1 LQATFWQFQAAGNG
15 GCFLLF
21 CTNRTVTN
29 SSKEKQVK
37 KFLIAAIML
46 AFGVAS
52 ASAQSLE
59 DLNLQIHGY
68 ATQGFLYTTQNNIL
82 TTESSGGSPSW
93 SEAVVNVSTQP
104 IPKLRVG
111 VQARYFLLGN
121 LGNTISLDWASA
133 DYKVDDRFGVRFG
146 KVKTPSSLFN
156 ETQDIDPSYIW
167 SLLPQGI
174 YPLVSRNS
182 LLAHYGGVV
191 YGTLSLGDRFGKL
204 EYRGWGGERVIG
216 SSDGYLLGDAEK
228 GINAPNGLSGTTYGA
243 GLRWKTPVRGL
254 SIGSALAENN
264 TKHGTINEMGTNG
277 TYTGTLVRTGFFS
290 PDFYA
295 QYEKNRVM
303 VAAEYARKPYSE
315 IITLTTGP
323 SPIPTTPTVTT
334 DQRLWYA
341 MASYRV
347 TDKLTGGIYQ
357 SQYFNR
363 AAALGPGRFSK
374 DWAISARYD
383 FNQFVYAK
391 AEQHFID
398 GTAVGY
404 DKTLN
409 PKGLKPD
416 TRLTIL
422 KIGVSF

>member
-1 LQATFWQFQAAGNG
+1 
-15 GCFLLF
+15 
-21 CTNRTVTN
+21 
-29 SSKEKQVK
+29 VK
-37 KFLIAAIML
+37 KLFIAALML

-68 ATQGFLYTTQNNIL
+68 ATQGILYTTQNNIL
-82 TTESSGGSPSW
+82 TTHSNDGSPAW
-93 SEAVVNVSTQP
+93 SEAVVNVGTQP

-121 LGNTISLDWASA
+121 LGNSITLDWAAA
-133 DYKVDDRFGVRFG
+133 DYKANDHFGVRFG

-156 ETQDIDPSYIW
+156 ETQDIDPSYVW
-167 SLLPQGI
+167 SLLPQSI

-191 YGTLSLGDRFGKL
+191 YGTLPLGTKLGKL
-204 EYRGWGGERVIG
+204 EYRGWGGERVIE
-216 SSDGYLLGDAEK
+216 SSDGYLLADAEK
-228 GINAPNGLSGTTYGA
+228 GIVAPNGVSGTTYGA
-243 GLRWKTPVRGL
+243 GLRWHTPLAGL
-254 SIGSALAENN
+254 TVGSAVAENN
-264 TKHGTINEMGTNG
+264 TKTGSVNDTTSKGLM
-277 TYTGTLVRTGFFS
+277 YTGTLIRTGFFS

-295 QYEKNRVM
+295 QYEKNKIM
-303 VAAEYARKPYSE
+303 VAAEFARKPYSE
-315 IITLTTGP
+315 MIPLTGGP
-323 SPIPTTPTVTT
+323 APIPTINKVST

-347 TDKLTGGIYQ
+347 TDKISAGIYH

-374 DWAISARYD
+374 DWSLSARYD
-383 FNQFVYAK
+383 FNQFIYAK

-409 PKGLKPD
+409 PNGTKPD

>member
-1 LQATFWQFQAAGNG
+1 M
-15 GCFLLF
+15 
-21 CTNRTVTN
+21 
-29 SSKEKQVK
+29 K
-37 KFLIAAIML
+37 KFLIAAMMM
-46 AFGVAS
+46 AFGMAS

-68 ATQGFLYTTQNNIL
+68 ATQGLLYTTQNNIL
-82 TTESSGGSPSW
+82 TTGSSDGSPAW
-93 SEAVVNVSTQP
+93 SEAVINVGTQP
-104 IPKLRVG
+104 ISKLRIG

-121 LGNTISLDWASA
+121 LGNAITLDWASA
-133 DYKVDDRFGVRFG
+133 DYKENDHFGVRFG

-167 SLLPQGI
+167 SLMPQGI
-174 YPLVSRNS
+174 YPIVSRNS

-191 YGTLSLGDRFGKL
+191 YGSFALGQKLGKL

-216 SSDGYLLGDAEK
+216 SSDGYLLADAEK
-228 GINAPNGLSGTTYGA
+228 GIVAPNGVSGTTYGA
-243 GLRWKTPVRGL
+243 GLRWKTPLPGL
-254 SIGSALAENN
+254 TAGTALAENN
-264 TKHGTINEMGTNG
+264 TKTGSITDTRANG
-277 TYTGTLVRTGFFS
+277 MAYTGNMVRTGFFS
-290 PDFYA
+290 PDFFA

-303 VAAEYARKPYSE
+303 VAAEFARKPYSE
-315 IITLTTGP
+315 ILTLTSGP
-323 SPIPTTPTVTT
+323 APIPAIPTTTT

-347 TDKLTGGIYQ
+347 TDKFSAGMYH

-374 DWAISARYD
+374 DWALSCRYD

-409 PKGLKPD
+409 PNGLKPD

>member
-1 LQATFWQFQAAGNG
+1 M
-15 GCFLLF
+15 
-21 CTNRTVTN
+21 
-29 SSKEKQVK
+29 K
-37 KFLIAAIML
+37 KFLIAAMML

-82 TTESSGGSPSW
+82 TTNSSAGSPAW
-93 SEAVVNVSTQP
+93 SEAVVNVGTQP
-104 IPKLRVG
+104 TDKLRVG

-121 LGNTISLDWASA
+121 LGNAITLDWAA
-133 DYKVDDRFGVRFG
+133 GDYKVNDRFGVRFG

-156 ETQDIDPSYIW
+156 ETQDIDPSYVW

-174 YPLVSRNS
+174 YPIVSRNS

-191 YGTLSLGDRFGKL
+191 YGTLALGQELGKL
-204 EYRGWGGERVIG
+204 EYRGWAGERVLG
-216 SSDGYLLGDAEK
+216 STDGYLLGDAEK
-228 GINAPNGLSGTTYGA
+228 GIVAPNGVSGTTYGA
-243 GLRWKTPVRGL
+243 ALHWKTPLPGL
-254 SIGSALAENN
+254 MVGSALAENN
-264 TKHGTINEMGTNG
+264 VKNGAINDTTAKGL

-290 PDFYA
+290 PDFFG
-295 QYEKNRVM
+295 QYEIKKLM
-303 VAAEYARKPYSE
+303 LAAEFARKPYSE
-315 IITLTTGP
+315 IISLTSGP
-323 SPIPTTPTVTT
+323 APIPTVPTTPT

-341 MASYRV
+341 MATYRV

-374 DWAISARYD
+374 DWALSCRYD
-383 FNQFVYAK
+383 FNQFIYAK

-404 DKTLN
+404 DKDLN

-422 KIGVSF
+422 KVGVSF

>member
-1 LQATFWQFQAAGNG
+1 MLLARQHARRNG
-15 GCFLLF
+15 A
-21 CTNRTVTN
+21 
-29 SSKEKQVK
+29 KEKQVK
-37 KFLIAAIML
+37 KVLLAAMTL
-46 AFGVAS
+46 AFGMAS

-82 TTESSGGSPSW
+82 TTSSSGGSPAW
-93 SEAVVNVSTQP
+93 SEAVVNVGTQP
-104 IPKLRVG
+104 IEKLRVG

-121 LGNTISLDWASA
+121 LGNAFTLDWASA
-133 DYKVDDRFGVRFG
+133 DYKANDRFGVRVG

-167 SLLPQGI
+167 SLLPQGL
-174 YPLVSRNS
+174 YPVVSRNS

-191 YGTLSLGDRFGKL
+191 YGALPLGQKFGKL

-216 SSDGYLLGDAEK
+216 SSDGYLLADAEK
-228 GINAPNGLSGTTYGA
+228 GIVAPNGVSGTTYGA
-243 GLRWKTPVRGL
+243 ALHWKTPLRGL
-254 SIGSALAENN
+254 TVGSALAENN
-264 TKHGTINEMGTNG
+264 VKNG
-277 TYTGTLVRTGFFS
+277 AITDTTAKGLTYTGTLVRTGFFS
-290 PDFYA
+290 PDFFG

-303 VAAEYARKPYSE
+303 VAAEFARKPYSE
-315 IITLTTGP
+315 TISLISGPAPFPIIPKT
-323 SPIPTTPTVTT
+323 ST
-334 DQRLWYA
+334 DQRLWYG
-341 MASYRV
+341 MASYRL
-347 TDKLTGGIYQ
+347 TDKLSAGMYH

-363 AAALGPGRFSK
+363 AAARGPGRFSK
-374 DWAISARYD
+374 DWAISGRYD
-383 FNQFVYAK
+383 FNQFLYAK

-404 DKTLN
+404 DADLN
-409 PKGLKPD
+409 PSGTPGVPKLKPD

>member
-1 LQATFWQFQAAGNG
+1 
-15 GCFLLF
+15 
-21 CTNRTVTN
+21 
-29 SSKEKQVK
+29 VK
-37 KFLIAAIML
+37 KFLILPIML
-46 AFGVAS
+46 AFGMAS

-82 TTESSGGSPSW
+82 TTKSSDGSPSW

-104 IPKLRVG
+104 IPKLRVA

-121 LGNTISLDWASA
+121 LGNAITLDWASA
-133 DYKVDDRFGVRFG
+133 DYKASDRFGVRIG

-167 SLLPQGI
+167 SLMPQGI
-174 YPLVSRNS
+174 YPIVSRNS

-191 YGTLSLGDRFGKL
+191 YGTLPIGQKLGKL
-204 EYRGWGGERVIG
+204 EYRGWGGERVIE
-216 SSDGYLLGDAEK
+216 SADGYLLADAEK
-228 GINAPNGLSGTTYGA
+228 GIVAPNGVSGTTYGA
-243 GLRWKTPVRGL
+243 ALRWKTPLRGL
-254 SIGSALAENN
+254 MVGAAAAENN
-264 TKHGTINEMGTNG
+264 AKNGSIRDTRTNG
-277 TYTGTLVRTGFFS
+277 LTYTGTMVRTGFFS
-290 PDFYA
+290 PDFFA
-295 QYEKNRVM
+295 QYEKDRIM
-303 VAAEYARKPYSE
+303 VAAEFARKPYSE
-315 IITLTTGP
+315 VLTLTSGP
-323 SPIPTTPTVTT
+323 SPIPSIPTTTT

-347 TDKLTGGIYQ
+347 TDKFSAGMYH

-363 AAALGPGRFSK
+363 AAAFGPGRFSK
-374 DWAISARYD
+374 DWALSCRYD
-383 FNQFVYAK
+383 FNQFFYAK

-404 DKTLN
+404 DANLN
-409 PKGLKPD
+409 PSGTPGVSKLKPD